1 MVHYTAKRIRT
12 PISDCWTSQN
22 QELKHAAERSDSQFG
37 FKFIPKMVNGV
48 EVRSSST
55 PDWEN
60 FMDVGGRRYVDAEKG
75 FPLNLEA
82 HFFPKT

>member
-1 MVHYTAKRIRT
+1 
-12 PISDCWTSQN
+12 
-22 QELKHAAERSDSQFG
+22 
-37 FKFIPKMVNGV
+37 MVNGV
-48 EVRSSST
+48 DVRSSST

-82 HFFPKT
+82 HFFPKTSFYA